1 MSRSFKKNPIWK
13 EGKSWRWEKTLMN
26 RHNRTVA
33 RQALRDGKIPDPT
46 NKKICSMDFDYCKY
60 YIDKVEASK
69 SPKLLRK

>member
-1 MSRSFKKNPIWK
+1 MSRSFKKKPIWK

-33 RQALRDGKIPDPT
+33 RQALRDGKIPDPK

-69 SPKLLRK
+69 NPKLLRK